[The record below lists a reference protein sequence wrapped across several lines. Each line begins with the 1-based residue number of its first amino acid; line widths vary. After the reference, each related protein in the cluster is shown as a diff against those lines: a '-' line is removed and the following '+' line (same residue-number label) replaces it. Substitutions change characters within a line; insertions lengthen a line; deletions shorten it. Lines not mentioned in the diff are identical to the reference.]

1 MWPQGSLSNEGWFT
15 DSGYVGSANKAPK
28 VPQDYNVGQTK
39 VILEDPS
46 ASHLLDGTVDDGSKA
61 MESNDDD
68 ERTVYSEASSIS
80 EPVKENYIAELAEEI
95 AKATRPFQPDD
106 ALERISEVLP
116 HLLKA
121 FALSL
126 GHAKSSQT
134 YRDIM
139 VFLHK
144 HRM

>member
-1 MWPQGSLSNEGWFT
+1 
-15 DSGYVGSANKAPK
+15 
-28 VPQDYNVGQTK
+28 
-39 VILEDPS
+39 
-46 ASHLLDGTVDDGSKA
+46 

-68 ERTVYSEASSIS
+68 ESTVYSEESSIS
-80 EPVKENYIAELAEEI
+80 EPVKENYIAELAEDI
-95 AKATRPFQPDD
+95 ARATRPFQPDED

-116 HLLKA
+116 LLLKA

-134 YRDIM
+134 HRDIM